1 MMSKKHMLLSIIQGL
16 CIALFI
22 LFIPDYV
29 NNDSIW
35 NFLKVL
41 IPLDGIIFINR
52 LLGGCK

>member
-1 MMSKKHMLLSIIQGL
+1 MSKKHMLLSIIQGL

-29 NNDSIW
+29 NNDSFW

-41 IPLDGIIFINR
+41 IPLDGIIVINR
-52 LLGGCK
+52 MLIYD